1 LLLIVTFMSVAA
13 NLPREFSLLNG
24 VDRKFLVAGLLI
36 VVTIALVRY
45 SKFALIAAIFILAIG
60 ANLPRDIA
68 EILNVDSR
76 ILLGSLIAI
85 VLLSLA
91 NRILKLPTG
100 LDKPQGFL
108 TEHGSVALFA
118 AISRRRAR
126 TVRSL
131 INTGAN
137 VDARSEE
144 GLTPMMMA
152 ASKGYDE
159 IVLLLKIKGADLN
172 LVDVGGRT
180 AIQLAMNAGHEN
192 TVAILKDIGVRG
204 TDTSNKMRSNTS
216 NPILA

>member
-1 LLLIVTFMSVAA
+1 MSVAA

-45 SKFALIAAIFILAIG
+45 SRFVLVVTIFILAIG

-68 EILNVDSR
+68 EILNIDSR
-76 ILLGSLIAI
+76 ILLGSLITI

-100 LDKPQGFL
+100 LDKSQGFPV
-108 TEHGSVALFA
+108 EHGSIALFA
-118 AISRRRAR
+118 AVSRRRAQ

-131 INTGAN
+131 INSGAN
-137 VDARSEE
+137 IDARSET
-144 GLTPMMMA
+144 GLTPLMMA
-152 ASKGYDE
+152 GSEGYDE

-172 LVDVGGRT
+172 AVDAGGRT
-180 AIQLAMNAGHEN
+180 AVQLAMNAGHEN
-192 TVAILKDIGVRG
+192 TGAILKDKGVHA
-204 TDTSNKMRSNTS
+204 TNTSNKVRSNTS
-216 NPILA
+216 NPIPA

>member
-1 LLLIVTFMSVAA
+1 MSVAA

-45 SKFALIAAIFILAIG
+45 SRFVLVVTIFILAIG

-68 EILNVDSR
+68 EILNIDSR
-76 ILLGSLIAI
+76 ILLGSLITI

-100 LDKPQGFL
+100 LDKSQGFPG
-108 TEHGSVALFA
+108 EHDSIALFA
-118 AISRRRAR
+118 AVSRRRAQ

-131 INTGAN
+131 INSGAN
-137 VDARSEE
+137 IDARSET
-144 GLTPMMMA
+144 GLTPLMMA
-152 ASKGYDE
+152 ASEGYDE

-172 LVDVGGRT
+172 AVDAGGRT
-180 AIQLAMNAGHEN
+180 AVQLAMNAGHEN
-192 TVAILKDIGVRG
+192 TGAILKDKGVHA
-204 TDTSNKMRSNTS
+204 TNTSNKVRSNTS
-216 NPILA
+216 NPIPA